1 MLSISLRALCFAG
14 SVAAHAALF
23 VGLAQHQPTPRLPR
37 PIITSLVELRPE
49 AKAQP
54 VAPEPEPE
62 PASPP
67 PPEAPPAAS
76 PRIER
81 EPAKSLP
88 TSSSALQAAETA
100 AGEVEA
106 PSVPLRLAG
115 LRLSNAGPGGLAIA
129 GVGGRGGGRRTGPSR
144 PAPPAPAPRHVP
156 QQLAPRVVALSDLSR
171 RPTPPN
177 LNAALLRHYP
187 AELRRRGVEGQAMVR
202 LQLSA
207 TGGVRSATLLSESN
221 SGFGEACRRMLRESR
236 WAPGLDAA
244 GKAVETSLVYRCRF
258 TVEF

>member
-23 VGLAQHQPTPRLPR
+23 GGLAQHQPTPRLPR

-49 AKAQP
+49 TKAQP
-54 VAPEPEPE
+54 PAPEPAPE
-62 PASPP
+62 PL
-67 PPEAPPAAS
+67 PEAPPVVPPRVEQELARPLPPASGAAQMA
-76 PRIER
+76 EAVAGDV
-81 EPAKSLP
+81 EPP
-88 TSSSALQAAETA
+88 
-100 AGEVEA
+100 G
-106 PSVPLRLAG
+106 VPLRLAG

-129 GVGGRGGGRRTGPSR
+129 GVGGRGGGHRTGPSR
-144 PAPPAPAPRHVP
+144 PAPPASAPRHVP
-156 QQLAPRVVALSDLSR
+156 QELAPRVVALSDLSR

-177 LNAALLRHYP
+177 LNAALLRYYP